1 MIYRWPT
8 KRERAL
14 RNSEIS
20 ALKKLEGLK
29 AMNELII
36 SSRGQA
42 SKLQNSREKQRICMN
57 PTGI

>member
-14 RNSEIS
+14 RNSRIS

-36 SSRGQA
+36 NA
-42 SKLQNSREKQRICMN
+42 AKVNHQNSKIAARNKEYV
-57 PTGI
+57 